1 MRVNAVAV
9 AVCCDSVAVA
19 VLIPWHHWRPIS
31 SHLLQRLAF
40 RVCFCVRRFVP
51 EALGGDRRSSLLRSS
66 TSASRSTDG
75 TVPIPCARPGES
87 KADFMARLQS
97 AREQRRPH
105 RPRAATSTF
114 RSERAGTVRR
124 RRFSAAAMQASQA
137 SDSPMPAA
145 GDDGGGEAPGPLAE
159 GARRLSSFL
168 ANAVLGMSPGYV
180 PAGVVGG
187 LWLCRIGC
195 VVDCR
200 ADELCLRGVV
210 PWGVWIMW

>member
-1 MRVNAVAV
+1 
-9 AVCCDSVAVA
+9 
-19 VLIPWHHWRPIS
+19 
-31 SHLLQRLAF
+31 
-40 RVCFCVRRFVP
+40 VP

-87 KADFMARLQS
+87 KAEFMARLQS

-159 GARRLSSFL
+159 GARRLSAFL

-180 PAGVVGG
+180 PAGGGWGFVVVTY
-187 LWLCRIGC
+187 WLRC
-195 VVDCR
+195 
-200 ADELCLRGVV
+200 CL
-210 PWGVWIMW
+210 PC